1 MWIVPITGATST
13 RSCVP
18 WVAERVDGFHHSA
31 GEPPVDGVPQGPPTS
46 WRSRAPAHAGVDEH
60 RHLGL
65 PADREHLDALLA
77 RRRPRGAD
85 EAPVWMAQAILGDG
99 FHWIAPSRFG
109 YLRSTMRAGATFDGP
124 WALFRLMD
132 AASPRRT
139 AAEDRLRIYFTVG
152 QRIAI
157 VNRGPTRGD
166 DLADVKLDAA
176 AILRGEW
183 PPAASLKTSDA
194 AGHAAIVMIT
204 DGQGNLG
211 PNLND
216 MAKLTQVLG
225 LKIYTLGVGTPE
237 GAVLKA
243 EGIQARVK
251 LDEAPL
257 QQVAEITGGE
267 YFRAVSGKDIGR
279 LYDSLRIRLAA
290 GQLQLMELTAP
301 VAALGLLLVVM
312 ASAWN
317 LARRGRIL

>member
-1 MWIVPITGATST
+1 MLEWNSVHLQWGFMLWGFVVLLPVLAWVGWSRRNGVALVWVLGLSVLMLALCRPRATVSLPVYDQSLMIVLDVSGSMRANDVKPSRIEVATDMV
-13 RSCVP
+13 RQFID
-18 WVAERVDGFHHSA
+18 R
-31 GEPPVDGVPQGPPTS
+31 Q
-46 WRSRAPAHAGVDEH
+46 PAHVK
-60 RHLGL
+60 LGIVL
-65 PADREHLDALLA
+65 VSSAASVVQVPTQDREALHRAIEQLPLQPGSALGTGVLVSLKQLA
-77 RRRPRGAD
+77 P
-85 EAPVWMAQAILGDG
+85 
-99 FHWIAPSRFG
+99 
-109 YLRSTMRAGATFDGP
+109 
-124 WALFRLMD
+124 
-132 AASPRRT
+132 
-139 AAEDRLRIYFTVG
+139 
-152 QRIAI
+152 
-157 VNRGPTRGD
+157 
-166 DLADVKLDAA
+166 DVKLDAA

-267 YFRAVSGKDIGR
+267 YFRAASGKDIGR

>member
-1 MWIVPITGATST
+1 MLEWNSVHLQWGFMLWGFVVLLPVLAWVGWSRRNGVALVWVLGLSVLMLALCRPRATVSLPVYDQSLMIVLDVSGSMRANDVKPSRIEVATDMV
-13 RSCVP
+13 RQFID
-18 WVAERVDGFHHSA
+18 R
-31 GEPPVDGVPQGPPTS
+31 Q
-46 WRSRAPAHAGVDEH
+46 PAHVK
-60 RHLGL
+60 LGIVL
-65 PADREHLDALLA
+65 VSSAASVVQVPTQDREALHRAIEQLPLQPGSALGTGVLVSLKQLA
-77 RRRPRGAD
+77 P
-85 EAPVWMAQAILGDG
+85 
-99 FHWIAPSRFG
+99 
-109 YLRSTMRAGATFDGP
+109 
-124 WALFRLMD
+124 
-132 AASPRRT
+132 
-139 AAEDRLRIYFTVG
+139 
-152 QRIAI
+152 
-157 VNRGPTRGD
+157 
-166 DLADVKLDAA
+166 DVKLDAA

-183 PPAASLKTSDA
+183 PPAASLKASDA

-267 YFRAVSGKDIGR
+267 YFRAASGKDIGR

-301 VAALGLLLVVM
+301 VAALGLLLVLM

>member
-1 MWIVPITGATST
+1 MLEWNSVHLQWGFMLWGFVVLLPVLAWVGWSRRNGVALVWVLGLSVLMLALCRPRATVSLPVYDQSLMIVLDVSGSMRANDVKPSRIEVATDMV
-13 RSCVP
+13 RQFID
-18 WVAERVDGFHHSA
+18 R
-31 GEPPVDGVPQGPPTS
+31 Q
-46 WRSRAPAHAGVDEH
+46 PAHVK
-60 RHLGL
+60 LGIVL
-65 PADREHLDALLA
+65 VSSAASVVQVPTQDREALHRAIEQLPLQPGSALGTGVLVSLKQLA
-77 RRRPRGAD
+77 P
-85 EAPVWMAQAILGDG
+85 
-99 FHWIAPSRFG
+99 
-109 YLRSTMRAGATFDGP
+109 
-124 WALFRLMD
+124 
-132 AASPRRT
+132 
-139 AAEDRLRIYFTVG
+139 
-152 QRIAI
+152 
-157 VNRGPTRGD
+157 
-166 DLADVKLDAA
+166 DVKLDAA

-243 EGIQARVK
+243 DGIQARVK

-267 YFRAVSGKDIGR
+267 YFRAASGKDIGR
-279 LYDSLRIRLAA
+279 LYDSLRVRLAA

>member
-1 MWIVPITGATST
+1 MLEWNSVHLQWGFMLWGFVVLLPVLAWVGWSRRNGVALVWVLGLSVLMLALCRPRATVSLPVYDQSLMIVLDVSGSMRANDVKPSRIEVATDMV
-13 RSCVP
+13 RQFID
-18 WVAERVDGFHHSA
+18 R
-31 GEPPVDGVPQGPPTS
+31 Q
-46 WRSRAPAHAGVDEH
+46 PAHVK
-60 RHLGL
+60 LGIVL
-65 PADREHLDALLA
+65 VSSAASVVQVPTQDREALHRAIEQLPLQPGSALGTGVLVSLKQLA
-77 RRRPRGAD
+77 P
-85 EAPVWMAQAILGDG
+85 
-99 FHWIAPSRFG
+99 
-109 YLRSTMRAGATFDGP
+109 
-124 WALFRLMD
+124 
-132 AASPRRT
+132 
-139 AAEDRLRIYFTVG
+139 
-152 QRIAI
+152 
-157 VNRGPTRGD
+157 
-166 DLADVKLDAA
+166 DVKLDAA

-183 PPAASLKTSDA
+183 PPAASLKASDA

-267 YFRAVSGKDIGR
+267 YFRAASGKDIGR

-317 LARRGRIL
+317 LARQGRIL

>member
-1 MWIVPITGATST
+1 MLEWNSVHLQWGFMLWGFVVLLPVLAWVGWSRRNGVALVWVLGLSVLMLALCRPRATVSLPVYDQSLMIVLDVSGSMRANDVKPSRIEVATDMV
-13 RSCVP
+13 RQFID
-18 WVAERVDGFHHSA
+18 R
-31 GEPPVDGVPQGPPTS
+31 Q
-46 WRSRAPAHAGVDEH
+46 PAHVK
-60 RHLGL
+60 LGIVL
-65 PADREHLDALLA
+65 VSSAASVVQVPTQDREALHRAIEQLPLQPGSALGTGVLVSLKQLA
-77 RRRPRGAD
+77 P
-85 EAPVWMAQAILGDG
+85 
-99 FHWIAPSRFG
+99 
-109 YLRSTMRAGATFDGP
+109 
-124 WALFRLMD
+124 
-132 AASPRRT
+132 
-139 AAEDRLRIYFTVG
+139 
-152 QRIAI
+152 
-157 VNRGPTRGD
+157 
-166 DLADVKLDAA
+166 DVKLDAA

-183 PPAASLKTSDA
+183 PPAASLKASDA

-279 LYDSLRIRLAA
+279 LYDSLRIRQAA

-301 VAALGLLLVVM
+301 VAALGLLLVLM

>member
-1 MWIVPITGATST
+1 MLEWNSVHLQWGFMLWGFVVLLPVLAWVLGLSVLMLALCRPRATVSLPVYDQSLMIVLDVSGSMRANDVKPSRIEVATDMV
-13 RSCVP
+13 RQFID
-18 WVAERVDGFHHSA
+18 R
-31 GEPPVDGVPQGPPTS
+31 Q
-46 WRSRAPAHAGVDEH
+46 PAHVK
-60 RHLGL
+60 LGIVL
-65 PADREHLDALLA
+65 VSSAASVVQVPTQDREALHRAIEQLPLQPGSALGTGVLVSLKQLA
-77 RRRPRGAD
+77 P
-85 EAPVWMAQAILGDG
+85 
-99 FHWIAPSRFG
+99 
-109 YLRSTMRAGATFDGP
+109 
-124 WALFRLMD
+124 
-132 AASPRRT
+132 
-139 AAEDRLRIYFTVG
+139 
-152 QRIAI
+152 
-157 VNRGPTRGD
+157 
-166 DLADVKLDAA
+166 DVKLDAA

-183 PPAASLKTSDA
+183 PPAASLKASDA

-267 YFRAVSGKDIGR
+267 YFRAASGKDIGR

-301 VAALGLLLVVM
+301 VAALGLLLVLM

>member
-1 MWIVPITGATST
+1 MLEWNSVHLQWGFMLWGFVVLLPVLAWVGWSRRNGVALVWVLGLSMLMLALCRPRATVSLPVYDQSLMIVLDVSGSMRANDVKPSRIEVATDMV
-13 RSCVP
+13 RQFID
-18 WVAERVDGFHHSA
+18 R
-31 GEPPVDGVPQGPPTS
+31 Q
-46 WRSRAPAHAGVDEH
+46 PAHVK
-60 RHLGL
+60 LGIVL
-65 PADREHLDALLA
+65 VSSAASVVQVPTQDREALHRAIEQLPLQPGSALGTGVLVSLKQLA
-77 RRRPRGAD
+77 P
-85 EAPVWMAQAILGDG
+85 
-99 FHWIAPSRFG
+99 
-109 YLRSTMRAGATFDGP
+109 
-124 WALFRLMD
+124 
-132 AASPRRT
+132 
-139 AAEDRLRIYFTVG
+139 
-152 QRIAI
+152 
-157 VNRGPTRGD
+157 
-166 DLADVKLDAA
+166 DVKLDAA

-183 PPAASLKTSDA
+183 PPAASLKASDA

-267 YFRAVSGKDIGR
+267 YFRAASGKDIGR
-279 LYDSLRIRLAA
+279 LYDSLRVRLAA

>member
-1 MWIVPITGATST
+1 MLEWNSVHLQWGFMLWGFVVLLPVLAWVGWSRRNGVALVWVLGLSVLMLALCRPRATVSLPVYDQSLMIVLDVSGSMRANDVKPSRIEVATDMV
-13 RSCVP
+13 RQFID
-18 WVAERVDGFHHSA
+18 R
-31 GEPPVDGVPQGPPTS
+31 Q
-46 WRSRAPAHAGVDEH
+46 PAHVK
-60 RHLGL
+60 LGIVL
-65 PADREHLDALLA
+65 VSSAASVVQVPTQDREALHRAIEQLPLQPGSALGTGVLVSLKQLA
-77 RRRPRGAD
+77 P
-85 EAPVWMAQAILGDG
+85 
-99 FHWIAPSRFG
+99 
-109 YLRSTMRAGATFDGP
+109 
-124 WALFRLMD
+124 
-132 AASPRRT
+132 
-139 AAEDRLRIYFTVG
+139 
-152 QRIAI
+152 
-157 VNRGPTRGD
+157 
-166 DLADVKLDAA
+166 DVKLDAA

-183 PPAASLKTSDA
+183 PPAASLKASDA

-267 YFRAVSGKDIGR
+267 YFRAASGKDIGR
-279 LYDSLRIRLAA
+279 LYDSLRVRLAA

-317 LARRGRIL
+317 LARQGRIL

>member
-1 MWIVPITGATST
+1 MLEWNSVHLQWGFMLWGFVVLLPVLAWVGWSRRNGVALVWVLGLSVLMLALCRPRATVSLPVYDQSLMIVLDVSGSMRANDVKPSRIEVATDMV
-13 RSCVP
+13 RQFID
-18 WVAERVDGFHHSA
+18 R
-31 GEPPVDGVPQGPPTS
+31 Q
-46 WRSRAPAHAGVDEH
+46 PAHVK
-60 RHLGL
+60 LGIVL
-65 PADREHLDALLA
+65 VSSAASVVQVPTQDREALHRAIEQLPLQPGSALGTGVLVSLKQLA
-77 RRRPRGAD
+77 P
-85 EAPVWMAQAILGDG
+85 
-99 FHWIAPSRFG
+99 
-109 YLRSTMRAGATFDGP
+109 
-124 WALFRLMD
+124 
-132 AASPRRT
+132 
-139 AAEDRLRIYFTVG
+139 
-152 QRIAI
+152 
-157 VNRGPTRGD
+157 
-166 DLADVKLDAA
+166 DVKLDAA

-183 PPAASLKTSDA
+183 PPAASLKASDA

-267 YFRAVSGKDIGR
+267 YFRAASGKDIGR
-279 LYDSLRIRLAA
+279 LYDSLRVRLAA

-301 VAALGLLLVVM
+301 VAALGLLLVLM